1 MSQTIK
7 IVPIDLVLFDFG
19 GVIAEEGFRNG
30 LQSIAQHNGLDKEAF
45 VKEAYDLTFNGGF
58 VIGEVDEHTF
68 WVKLRDRT
76 GIKGSDQ
83 ELRNEILSRF
93 VLRPWM
99 LELVQQLHNSSV
111 STAILSDQTKWLDE
125 LDAQHNFFKLFDRVF
140 NSYHLGKCKKDPSW
154 FEDVLDEM
162 GFRPEQSLFIDD
174 SLDNIKRAQNRGLHT
189 IHYQDKDSFME
200 SMLAF
205 CPFLLCPSPSPQR
218 GGKQFTTK

>member
-1 MSQTIK
+1 MERKDSLLE
-7 IVPIDLVLFDFG
+7 VCNVELVLFDFG

-30 LQSIAQHNGLDKEAF
+30 LHSIAQLNGLDTGVF
-45 VKEAYDLTFNGGF
+45 QKEAYDLTFNGGF

-140 NSYHLGKCKKDPSW
+140 NSYHLRKSKKDSSL
-154 FEDVLDEM
+154 FGDVLNEM
-162 GFRPEQSLFIDD
+162 GFSPKQSLFIDD

-189 IHYQDKDSFME
+189 IHYQDKDSFFE
-200 SMLAF
+200 SVHSF
-205 CPFLLCPSPSPQR
+205 FPFLLNTSPQSC
-218 GGKQFTTK
+218 